1 MGWIGAIPYVG
12 PIIAV
17 CVAIIG
23 YFLNNKR
30 VIKQAK
36 EKEEL
41 TIRREAAKVE
51 QKVDGL
57 SDEEVRERLKKWERK
72 P

>member
-1 MGWIGAIPYVG
+1 MSWIAAIPYVG
-12 PIIAV
+12 PVVAV
-17 CVAIIG
+17 FVAIIG

-41 TIRREAAKVE
+41 IIRREADKVDR
-51 QKVDGL
+51 KVDGL